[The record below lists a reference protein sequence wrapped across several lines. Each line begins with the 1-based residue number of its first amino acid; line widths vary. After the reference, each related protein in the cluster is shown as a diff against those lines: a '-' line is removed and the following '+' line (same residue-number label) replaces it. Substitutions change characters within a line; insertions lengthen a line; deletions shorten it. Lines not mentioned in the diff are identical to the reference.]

1 MSDLNLI
8 KPKSVQNIINKFCYT
23 IGMIPTSYKISLTY
37 EEQIL
42 AIGQY
47 LEETVI
53 PALNNNAEVVAEL
66 QTLFVQLKDYVENY
80 FDNLDVQSEVNTKL
94 DEMAQSGA
102 LAELVSQYLQS
113 QAIIGFNNVN
123 DLSQAINLANGSFAK
138 TYGKISYNDGL
149 GAFYKIRTRTNQ
161 DVIDNDNIVA
171 LTNTENLVAEKI
183 FSQEIINLKAEV
195 EELKEPTKKYI
206 FVGDSYLQGY
216 TPNGE
221 VENWG
226 KKLANM
232 LGLQD
237 NQWKRVAKGGTA
249 MNITNTNNFF
259 NLISQQTSDNDVT
272 DVILCAG
279 YNDHQDIGTEESIL
293 SGMQQFKNKVKELY
307 PNATL
312 KIGFI
317 GNTSI
322 VQDKYGVSSKC
333 PLYIKSCS
341 KLNIDYLNN
350 VEYALHNYNT
360 EFATDGIHPNNLGE
374 QVIAEAIYQAIKT
387 GSAHIYRPRTP
398 VKKAGSSFYIEQENN
413 ILKFISNS
421 LYAGNFSEAK
431 TINMTG
437 GNYILMY
444 EHFDNSLAIGC
455 GSSYLSNSATI
466 PVFFTTTDNK
476 TLLVNCKVTIDNG
489 FLTLYPFALNE
500 TGSNYLNVT
509 IKGFQIRPFT
519 FLMDALF
526 N

>member
-1 MSDLNLI
+1 MNKFEFKNLTPFKWFVLENFPFI
-8 KPKSVQNIINKFCYT
+8 EADFDALTEWQLFCKLGKEMNKIINSENT
-23 IGMIPTSYKISLTY
+23 LGT
-37 EEQIL
+37 Q
-42 AIGQY
+42 
-47 LEETVI
+47 LENVT
-53 PALNNNAEVVAEL
+53 NAFIDL
-66 QTLFVQLKDYVENY
+66 QNYVNNY
-80 FDNLDVQSEVNTKL
+80 FDNLDIQEEVNNKL
-94 DEMAQSGA
+94 NEMAQSGE
-102 LAELVSQYLQS
+102 LAELISQYLES
-113 QAIIGFNNVN
+113 QAVIGFNTTSA
-123 DLSQAINLANGSFAK
+123 LSQATNLANGSIAR
-138 TYGKISYNDGL
+138 TLGRNQYNDGY
-149 GAFYKIRTRTNQ
+149 GAFYKIRQRTNS
-161 DVIDNDNIVA
+161 DTPDGYNIIV
-171 LTNTENLVAEKI
+171 LTNTENLVAERI
-183 FSQEIINLKAEV
+183 LNQSIINLENEV

-216 TPNGE
+216 TPSGE

-232 LGLQD
+232 LGLED
-237 NQWKRVAKGGTA
+237 NQWKRVARGGTA

-293 SGMQQFKNKVKELY
+293 SGMQQFKNKVLELY

-421 LYAGNFSEAK
+421 MYAGNFPEEK
-431 TINMTG
+431 TINMSG
-437 GNYILMY
+437 NNYILMY
-444 EHFDNSLAIGC
+444 EHFDNSLAVSC

-466 PVFFTTTDNK
+466 PVFFVTTDNK

-489 FLTLYPFALNE
+489 FLVLYPFALNE
-500 TGSNYLNVT
+500 SGSNFLNVT

-519 FLMDALF
+519 YLMDALY

>member
-1 MSDLNLI
+1 MSANFTPDQ
-8 KPKSVQNIINKFCYT
+8 KDYKSYQSFGTFRLFVLENFPFIAEDFDA
-23 IGMIPTSYKISLTY
+23 LTY
-37 EEQIL
+37 YQMLCKVVGYLQDVITNNESL
-42 AIGQY
+42 QY
-47 LEETVI
+47 NQTELLD
-53 PALNNNAEVVAEL
+53 AFNEL
-66 QTLFVQLKDYVENY
+66 QSYVNTY
-80 FDNLDVQSEVNTKL
+80 FDSLDVQTEINNKL
-94 DEMAQSGA
+94 DEMAQSGE
-102 LAELVSQYLQS
+102 LAEIIAQYLNTIAVQ
-113 QAIIGFNNVN
+113 GYDTLT
-123 DLSQAINLANGSFAK
+123 DLKNSTSIVNGSFAK
-138 TYGKISYNDGL
+138 TCGKNSFNDGFS
-149 GAFYKIRTRTNQ
+149 AFYKIRNITNE
-161 DVIDNDNIVA
+161 DVIDEDNIVKINNSDT
-171 LTNTENLVAEKI
+171 LIAEKI
-183 FSQEIINLKAEV
+183 KNTLD
-195 EELKEPTKKYI
+195 KKYI

-216 TPNGE
+216 TPSGE

-232 LGLQD
+232 LGLED
-237 NQWKRVAKGGTA
+237 NQWKRVARGGTA

-259 NLISQQTSDNDVT
+259 NLISEQTSDNDVT

-293 SGMQQFKNKVKELY
+293 SGMQQFKNKVLELY

-322 VQDKYGVSSKC
+322 VKDKYGVSSKC

-398 VKKAGSSFYIEQENN
+398 VKQAGSSFYIEQENN

-421 LYAGNFSEAK
+421 FYAGNFSEAK

-444 EHFDNSLAIGC
+444 EQFDNSLAVGC
-455 GSSYLSNSATI
+455 GSSYLSNSTTI
-466 PVFFTTTDNK
+466 PVFFITTDNK

-489 FLTLYPFALNE
+489 FLVLYPFALNE

-519 FLMDALF
+519 YLMDALY

>member
-1 MSDLNLI
+1 MMNKENINYEYKKLCPFKWFVLENFPFIEADFDALTNWQLFC
-8 KPKSVQNIINKFCYT
+8 KLGQEMNKIINSVNSSGEQVE
-23 IGMIPTSYKISLTY
+23 ILT
-37 EEQIL
+37 E
-42 AIGQY
+42 AF
-47 LEETVI
+47 
-53 PALNNNAEVVAEL
+53 NNL
-66 QTLFVQLKDYVENY
+66 QNYVNNY
-80 FDNLDVQSEVNTKL
+80 FDNLDIQEEVNNKL
-94 DEMAQSGA
+94 NEMAQSGE
-102 LAELVSQYLQS
+102 LAELIS
-113 QAIIGFNNVN
+113 QAVIGFNTTSA
-123 DLSQAINLANGSFAK
+123 LSQATNLANGSIAR
-138 TYGKISYNDGL
+138 TLGRNQYNDGY
-149 GAFYKIRTRTNQ
+149 GAFYKIRQRTNS
-161 DVIDNDNIVA
+161 DTPDGYNIIV
-171 LTNTENLVAEKI
+171 LTNTENLVAERI
-183 FSQEIINLKAEV
+183 
-195 EELKEPTKKYI
+195 LKEPTKKYI

-216 TPNGE
+216 TPSGE

-232 LGLQD
+232 LGLED
-237 NQWKRVAKGGTA
+237 NQWKRVARGGTA
-249 MNITNTNNFF
+249 MNITNTNNFY
-259 NLISQQTSDNDVT
+259 NLISEQTGDSNVT

-293 SGMQQFKNKVKELY
+293 SGMQQFKNKVLELY

-360 EFATDGIHPNNLGE
+360 EFATDGIHPNKLGE

-387 GSAHIYRPRTP
+387 GTAHIYRPRTP
-398 VKKAGSSFYIEQENN
+398 VKQAGSSFYIEQENN

-421 LYAGNFSEAK
+421 YYSGNFSEPK

-437 GNYILMY
+437 GNNILMY
-444 EHFDNSLAIGC
+444 EQFDNSLAIGC
-455 GSSYLSNSATI
+455 GSSYLSNSSTI
-466 PVFFTTTDNK
+466 PVFFVTTDNK
-476 TLLVNCKVTIDNG
+476 TILVNCKVTLDNG
-489 FLTLYPFALNE
+489 FLVLYPFALNDAG
-500 TGSNYLNVT
+500 TNYLNVT

-519 FLMDALF
+519 LLMDALY